1 STAMVHHCVA
11 SIGLWIL
18 YGTSV
23 FAIRDLKSTF
33 EDLNIQK
40 GLVYTPDEEAQ
51 HLARFEEELKGQA
64 EFISTED
71 VADLFDETRPAI
83 MQSFVDEI
91 NSKQKTWTASI
102 EQGRLKTF
110 SLGDTKR
117 LCGTLREAASG
128 LTKKVYAPE
137 ELQDL
142 PADFDA
148 RSGFPKCSGVI
159 GHIRDQSA
167 CGSCWAFGSTEAF
180 NDRLCIKSDGNFT
193 ALLSAGEMNACAPS
207 LGCKGG
213 YPVRAWRWLHDAG
226 IATGGDYVEREMTK
240 ADGCWPYDFPPC
252 AHYEKSTKYVACQE
266 ARYSTPVCVQQC
278 HNARASSDANRATP
292 EECMIGFRD
301 RHFMVESSPYQ
312 YSSVDDAKKAIA
324 TDGPVSAIIVIY
336 EDFLA
341 YKSGVYYKKNATE
354 FGIGLHAV
362 KIIGWGEENGED
374 YWLVANSW
382 NEDWGDRG
390 LCKIAFGQ
398 CGIEDQLLGGTP
410 KV

>member
-1 STAMVHHCVA
+1 MAHH
-11 SIGLWIL
+11 L
-18 YGTSV
+18 YAVVICLEFLCGALV
-23 FAIRDLKSTF
+23 FAIRDLRSTF
-33 EDLNIQK
+33 DNLKAQK
-40 GLVYTPDEEAQ
+40 GLVYSPEEEAQ
-51 HLARFEEELKGQA
+51 HLARFEEELKAQA
-64 EFISTED
+64 KFISTED
-71 VADLFDETRPAI
+71 VAELFDETRPAI

-91 NSKQKTWTASI
+91 NSKQKAWTASI

-167 CGSCWAFGSTEAF
+167 CGSCWAFGTTEAF

-193 ALLSAGEMNACAPS
+193 ELLSAGEMNACA
-207 LGCKGG
+207 
-213 YPVRAWRWLHDAG
+213 
-226 IATGGDYVEREMTK
+226 I
-240 ADGCWPYDFPPC
+240 
-252 AHYEKSTKYVACQE
+252 
-266 ARYSTPVCVQQC
+266 
-278 HNARASSDANRATP
+278 
-292 EECMIGFRD
+292 D
-301 RHFMVESSPYQ
+301 RHFMKETSPHH
-312 YSSVDDAKKAIA
+312 YSSLDDAKKAIQ
-324 TDGPVSAIIVIY
+324 TDGPVSAAFGVY

-341 YKSGVYYKKNATE
+341 YKSGVYKHTSGT
-354 FGIGLHAV
+354 FLGGHAV
-362 KIIGWGEENGED
+362 KIIGWGEEKGEG

-382 NEDWGDRG
+382 NGDWGDHG
-390 LCKIAFGQ
+390 FFKIAFGQ
-398 CGIEDQLLGGTP
+398 CGINDLLLGGTP